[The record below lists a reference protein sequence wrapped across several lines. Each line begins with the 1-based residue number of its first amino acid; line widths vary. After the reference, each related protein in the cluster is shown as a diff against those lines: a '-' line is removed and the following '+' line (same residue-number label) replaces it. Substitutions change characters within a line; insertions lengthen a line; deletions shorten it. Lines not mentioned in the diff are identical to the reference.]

1 MDCRY
6 KIVHSA
12 SRGAPWKPWT
22 STSSEGRCS
31 VSFLQISPLNFC
43 RRYLSANTVVTCNG
57 LTAVISKLK
66 NFGNVTVLPTVTNLN
81 CNGFSN
87 GHKTF
92 HCNGFTNS
100 HKILISN
107 FVIQIWNISLKSRNL
122 KFCVTI
128 CVSHNYNFFIEIEIS
143 GKSEISYATIG
154 HGSSIFSILLQFPT
168 RATGTQ

>member
-81 CNGFSN
+81 CNRFSN
-87 GHKTF
+87 CHKTF

-122 KFCVTI
+122 KFQA
-128 CVSHNYNFFIEIEIS
+128 
-143 GKSEISYATIG
+143 KSELLGEIWNFGWNLKPSLFSAGSGNTLLWVCDYA
-154 HGSSIFSILLQFPT
+154 
-168 RATGTQ
+168 

>member
-6 KIVHSA
+6 KIVCSA

-92 HCNGFTNS
+92 HCNGFSNS

-122 KFCVTI
+122 KFQFLVLLGT
-128 CVSHNYNFFIEIEIS
+128 HFW
-143 GKSEISYATIG
+143 GYATTHSELIYL
-154 HGSSIFSILLQFPT
+154 SLLVVQYYAYHYMCIT
-168 RATGTQ
+168 

>member
-1 MDCRY
+1 MTHSDLIYELVMDCRY

-66 NFGNVTVLPTVTNLN
+66 NFGNVTVLPTVTKSWFQILSSKSEIFHWNLE
-81 CNGFSN
+81 
-87 GHKTF
+87 
-92 HCNGFTNS
+92 
-100 HKILISN
+100 
-107 FVIQIWNISLKSRNL
+107 IWNFKQSL
-122 KFCVTI
+122 
-128 CVSHNYNFFIEIEIS
+128 NFWA
-143 GKSEISYATIG
+143 KSEISVEI
-154 HGSSIFSILLQFPT
+154 SNQVCFPREAGTHFCGYVTT
-168 RATGTQ
+168 RSVLISCPY